1 MNDPY
6 TSERMR
12 IAQEKYLRKRK
23 ELYAVIVDGECIG
36 RATHLSD
43 AKDIARRWNGK
54 VVDTKKELSI
64 GRFYEEDDIIG
75 EVTNEVTLNY
85 KDKRVISNGYF
96 SVLRNEFIN
105 FDNRKKS
112 KKIDYDDG
120 EYF

>member
-54 VVDTKKELSI
+54 VVI
-64 GRFYEEDDIIG
+64 
-75 EVTNEVTLNY
+75 
-85 KDKRVISNGYF
+85 
-96 SVLRNEFIN
+96 
-105 FDNRKKS
+105 
-112 KKIDYDDG
+112 
-120 EYF
+120 

>member
-12 IAQEKYLRKRK
+12 IAQQKYLRKRK

>member
-120 EYF
+120 EYC

>member
-85 KDKRVISNGYF
+85 KDKRIIANGYF

>member
-96 SVLRNEFIN
+96 SVLRNQFIS
-105 FDNRKKS
+105 FSERKRS

>member
-54 VVDTKKELSI
+54 VYDTKKELSL
-64 GRFYEEDDIIG
+64 GRFYEKHYIIE
-75 EVTNEVTLNY
+75 EVANETTLNY
-85 KDKRVISNGYF
+85 KDKRIIANGYF

-112 KKIDYDDG
+112 KRIDYDDG

>member
-1 MNDPY
+1 MSDPY

-54 VVDTKKELSI
+54 VVDTKKELPI

-96 SVLRNEFIN
+96 SVLRNQFIS
-105 FDNRKKS
+105 FSERKRS